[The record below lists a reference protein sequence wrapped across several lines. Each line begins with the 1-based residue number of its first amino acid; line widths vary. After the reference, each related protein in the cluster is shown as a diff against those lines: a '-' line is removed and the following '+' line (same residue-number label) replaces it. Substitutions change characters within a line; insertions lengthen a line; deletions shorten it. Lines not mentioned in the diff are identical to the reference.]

1 MRVVLLG
8 PPGSGKGTQACR
20 IEETFRLPRISTG
33 DILRR
38 AVRLETPLGLKA
50 EAMMKQGSLVS
61 DEIVVELIGE
71 AIGREECRAGY
82 VLDGFPRTIS
92 QAESLM
98 RIDGRR
104 PESVI
109 EILIGSEELVRRL
122 AHRRVCPACGA
133 IAGPEDSLSGG
144 GGRCPVCGGP
154 LETRPDDRPEVIRA
168 RLEIFDAQTT
178 PLREYYSRRNVY
190 HSISG
195 MGTIDEVFRRISDL
209 LEGFLGRPAEER
221 RS

>member
-1 MRVVLLG
+1 MRVILLG

-20 IEETFRLPRISTG
+20 IEETFHLPRISTG

-38 AVRLETPLGLKA
+38 AVRLGTPLGLKA
-50 EAMMKQGSLVS
+50 EAMMKQGLLVS
-61 DEIVVELIGE
+61 DDIVVGLIGE
-71 AIGREECRAGY
+71 AVGREECRLGY

-104 PESVI
+104 PERVI
-109 EILIGSEELVRRL
+109 EILIEDEELVKRL
-122 AHRRVCPACGA
+122 TRRRVCPACGA
-133 IAGPEDSLSGG
+133 TAGPEASPGG
-144 GGRCPVCGGP
+144 EPNRCPVCHGA
-154 LETRPDDRPEVIRA
+154 LETRTDDRPEVIRA
-168 RLEIFDAQTT
+168 RLEIFNAQTAL
-178 PLREYYSRRNVY
+178 LREYYSGRNVY

-195 MGTIDEVFRRISDL
+195 MGTIDEVFGRISEL
-209 LEGFLGRPAEER
+209 LEGFLGRTAEER